1 MCICLCIC
9 IYIYMYVCIYIY
21 MYVCMCMYIYIY
33 VYVYVC
39 AHAHTHTCIRTH
51 MCAQLFHSA
60 LGDKGGGF
68 QLVCDCTYGL
78 AWEVIF
84 DGRKDR
90 SVV

>member
-1 MCICLCIC
+1 
-9 IYIYMYVCIYIY
+9 MYVCIYIY